1 MRRFLKRSFVRLTL
15 LGFAV
20 CTMTFAVIGTDPRQV
35 AADMCTI
42 NGRDCYYG
50 YFYGGYDGGPP
61 ATGTRFNVIGA
72 PAFLNTWDTDTLINN
87 IGSYMACAGGTL
99 LNPNAQ
105 NATGAAFIIL
115 TMLGYAPGTPK
126 DVACQQ
132 FGAWASLVSDLRNH
146 TFFGVMYDYG
156 GLNTRSTLTDVA
168 WYPSAQTVALSIVF
182 YSPVDGAPMYA
193 IKKDCGNPVGQIR
206 PVVRNYDLTPS
217 IQATVNG
224 ANVSSVEPGQQLNFD
239 YRMTNNGNTNS
250 ASVNCW
256 RGIYNRAGYFA
267 TPGTPEPGGTSVG
280 LGCPRTFPPGTT
292 GLTSEGPITAVA
304 NTTYCRTLFV
314 DPATQSGG
322 TRGTEVC
329 IPVVSKPYLKVYGGD
344 VAAGGGFASLATP
357 TNCTP
362 NNSADIIT
370 WNKLGA
376 GGYAGA
382 GAQYAAYVLDSINS
396 FGTAQR
402 SSDAPTPTGLSFSN
416 TGTDAPNG
424 NFGGHFGSVPCIR
437 DYFGTKPATG
447 VESLASLHT
456 GRGVFESAGA
466 TTFPGGTLQ
475 AGDKWTIYVDGD
487 LFITGNITFG
497 GSWDADNIPMLEVIV
512 KGNIYIRNNV
522 TRLDGSYI
530 AQPHATGGGTIYTC
544 TTAASAPSLAGGAF
558 YNSCANK
565 LTVNGSFVAQNVW
578 FLRTR
583 GTLDQ
588 SSAGDGPGTTS
599 IAEEFNYGP
608 AFWIAQPTSTNETDG
623 QVDNYDA
630 ITSLPPVL

>member
-1 MRRFLKRSFVRLTL
+1 MKKFLKKSFVRLTL

-20 CTMTFAVIGTDPRQV
+20 CTMTFAAIGTNPRQA
-35 AADMCTI
+35 AADLCSI
-42 NGRDCYYG
+42 NGRDCYFG
-50 YFYGGYDGGPP
+50 YFYNGYDGGPP
-61 ATGTRFNVIGA
+61 ATGTRWNVLSA
-72 PAFLNTWDTDTLINN
+72 PALLNIWDTDALISWM
-87 IGSYMACAGGTL
+87 GGYLQCAGGTL
-99 LNPNAQ
+99 LNAGSQ
-105 NATGAAFIIL
+105 NGTGAAFIIL
-115 TMLGYAPGTPK
+115 TMLGYPPSTSK

-132 FGAWASLVSDLRNH
+132 FGSWASLVSDLRNF
-146 TFFGVMYDYG
+146 TQFGVMYDYG

-182 YSPVDGAPMYA
+182 YSPVDGTPMYA
-193 IKKDCGNPVGQIR
+193 IKKDCGNPVGQVR
-206 PVVRNYDLTPS
+206 PVVRNFDLTPS
-217 IQATVNG
+217 IAATVNG
-224 ANVSSVEPGQQLNFD
+224 VNVSSVEPGQAVTFH
-239 YRMTNNGNTNS
+239 YFIINNGNTFS
-250 ASVNCW
+250 ASVDCW

-267 TPGTPEPGGTSVG
+267 TPGTPEAGGSSAG
-280 LGCPRTFPPGTT
+280 LGCPRTVPPGVT
-292 GLTSEGPITAVA
+292 GLVAEGPITATA

-314 DPATQSGG
+314 DPATQGGG

-329 IPVVSKPYLKVYGGD
+329 IPVVSKPYLKVFGGD
-344 VAAGGGFASLATP
+344 VSAGGGFASLATP
-357 TNCTP
+357 TNCAP

-376 GGYAGA
+376 SGYAGA
-382 GAQYAAYVLDSINS
+382 GAQYAAYVLDSISS

-402 SSDAPTPTGLSFSN
+402 SSGAPTPTGLAFSN

-437 DYFGTKPATG
+437 DYFGTKPSSG
-447 VESLASLHT
+447 VENLAALHN

-466 TTFPGGTLQ
+466 TTFPGGTLLP
-475 AGDKWTIYVDGD
+475 GDKWSIYIDGD

-497 GSWDADNIPMLEVIV
+497 GSWTADTIPMLEVIV
-512 KGNIYIRNNV
+512 RGNIYVRSNV

-530 AQPHATGGGTIYTC
+530 SQPGASGGGTIYTC
-544 TTAASAPSLAGGAF
+544 TTAASAPSLSGGSFFNAC
-558 YNSCANK
+558 SNK

-578 FLRTR
+578 FLRTT

-588 SSAGDGPGTTS
+588 SGAGDGPGTSS

-608 AFWIAQPTSTNETDG
+608 ALWIAQPTSTNETDG